1 MKLFRALGWGLM
13 LAAVA
18 SAAAG
23 PSDSGANPGSS
34 VQVPASPPGPQREAD
49 RPAPQG
55 AAGEGGRGR
64 MSVDERRQLR
74 RDIQDAGKDIYRPAR
89 HARGETPR
97 SGRR

>member
-23 PSDSGANPGSS
+23 ASDSGGNPRSS
-34 VQVPASPPGPQREAD
+34 VQVPASQPGPQRETNG
-49 RPAPQG
+49 PAPQR
-55 AAGEGGRGR
+55 AAGEAGPGR
-64 MSVDERRQLR
+64 MSTDERRQLR

-89 HARGETPR
+89 HARGETRR
-97 SGRR
+97 SGR